1 MVALPAVDIRRAVR
15 MGLEEDLAQGDIT
28 TAALFSK
35 ATPAR
40 ARIIAQQSL
49 VVAGMA
55 AAIQTFLVVDAS
67 LKLTPSRRDGSHAKN
82 GDVLLQIEGD
92 GRSILMAERV
102 ALNFLQHLSGIAT
115 LTNRFC
121 RAVHG
126 HPVSIMDTRKTL
138 PGWRALQKWAVS
150 LGGGTNHRMSLGDGI
165 LIKDNHL
172 ALMKNKKQAILTACR
187 IVQAISS
194 KDKPVIVEV
203 ESLPE
208 VHDALLG
215 KADIILLDNMTPATV
230 KRAVKLIDGRALI
243 EVSGGITLKNVRAM
257 AAACPD
263 RISIGALTHSAQA
276 ATLSLV
282 LEPRRR
288 HRRSASFVKRET

>member
-1 MVALPAVDIRRAVR
+1 MATLPAVDIRRAVR
-15 MGLEEDLAQGDIT
+15 KGLEEDLGQGDIT
-28 TAALFSK
+28 TTALFHEP
-35 ATPAR
+35 TPAR
-40 ARIIAQQSL
+40 AKIVVQQPL

-55 AAIQTFLVVDAS
+55 AAIQTFIAVDAS
-67 LKLTPSRRDGSHAKN
+67 LTLTPSKRDGSHAKT

-121 RAVHG
+121 HAIQG
-126 HPVSIMDTRKTL
+126 YPVNIMDTRKTL

-172 ALMKNKKQAILTACR
+172 ALMKNEKHPVVTACR
-187 IVQAISS
+187 MAQAITS
-194 KDKPVIVEV
+194 KDKPLIVEA
-203 ESLPE
+203 ESLAE
-208 VHDALLG
+208 VRDALQG
-215 KADIILLDNMTPATV
+215 KADIILLDNMTPARV
-230 KRAVKLIDGRALI
+230 KQAVKLIAGRAI
-243 EVSGGITLKNVRAM
+243 VEVSGGITLKNVRAM
-257 AAACPD
+257 AAAGPD
-263 RISIGALTHSAQA
+263 RISIGALTHSAPA

-282 LEPRRR
+282 LEPRRQG
-288 HRRSASFVKRET
+288 RS

>member
-1 MVALPAVDIRRAVR
+1 MMALPAVDIRRAVR
-15 MGLEEDLAQGDIT
+15 VGLEEDLGHGDIT
-28 TAALFSK
+28 TAALFSEPI
-35 ATPAR
+35 PAR
-40 ARIIAQQSL
+40 ARIIAQQPL
-49 VVAGMA
+49 VVAGMT
-55 AAIQTFLVVDAS
+55 AAIQTFVAVDAS
-67 LKLTPSRRDGSHAKN
+67 LKLTPSRRDGSHAKT

-126 HPVSIMDTRKTL
+126 YPVNIMDTRKTL

-172 ALMKNKKQAILTACR
+172 ALTKNKKPAVLAACR
-187 IVQAISS
+187 IARVISA

-203 ESLPE
+203 ESLSE
-208 VHDALLG
+208 VHNALLG
-215 KADIILLDNMTPATV
+215 EADIILLDNMTPATV
-230 KRAVKLIDGRALI
+230 KRAVKLIDGRALV

-257 AAACPD
+257 AAAGPD
-263 RISIGALTHSAQA
+263 RISIGALTHSAPA

-288 HRRSASFVKRET
+288 PRK

>member
-15 MGLEEDLAQGDIT
+15 MGLEEDLTQGDIT
-28 TAALFSK
+28 TTALFSEP
-35 ATPAR
+35 TPAR
-40 ARIIAQQSL
+40 AKIIAQQPL

-55 AAIQTFLVVDAS
+55 AAIQTFIAVDVS

-82 GDVLLQIEGD
+82 GDVLLRIEGD

-115 LTNRFC
+115 LTSHFC
-121 RAVHG
+121 HAVHG
-126 HPVSIMDTRKTL
+126 YPVTIMDTRKTL

-150 LGGGTNHRMSLGDGI
+150 LGGGTNHRVSLSDGI

-172 ALMKNKKQAILTACR
+172 ALMKNKKPAVLTACR
-187 IVQAISS
+187 MAQALASS
-194 KDKPVIVEV
+194 GKPVIVEV
-203 ESLPE
+203 ESLSE
-208 VHDALLG
+208 VHDALHG

-230 KRAVKLIDGRALI
+230 KQAVKLIDGRALV

-257 AAACPD
+257 AAAGPD
-263 RISIGALTHSAQA
+263 RISIGALTHSAPA

-288 HRRSASFVKRET
+288 HRRPS